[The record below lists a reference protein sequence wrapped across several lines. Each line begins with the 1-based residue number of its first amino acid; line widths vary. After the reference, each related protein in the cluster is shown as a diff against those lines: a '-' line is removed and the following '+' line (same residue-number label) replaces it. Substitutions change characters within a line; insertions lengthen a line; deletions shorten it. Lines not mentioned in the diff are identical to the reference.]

1 MMYHEEKGCM
11 NKMNFG
17 KRVREVRKKQ
27 DLTSEKLAE
36 ICEISPVYV
45 RQIECSARTPS
56 LLVFMFRQT
65 IFCRK
70 VLRCKSD
77 LVRGIEK

>member
-1 MMYHEEKGCM
+1 M

-56 LLVFMFRQT
+56 LLVFIKLCNGLYVSADYLLQESL
-65 IFCRK
+65 K
-70 VLRCKSD
+70 VQK
-77 LVRGIEK
+77 